1 MDSSRIKNT
10 RGLGINQV
18 PYWNS
23 SGVPRQE
30 LRCVGW
36 SFPLVARWLV
46 VVLACLLACFAG
58 RGLAGGWCVC
68 RLGWAGWLAG
78 LGLLKPEW
86 AVGGGK
92 NDDGEGGLLLIRGTV
107 V

>member
-1 MDSSRIKNT
+1 M
-10 RGLGINQV
+10 RGLGINRV
-18 PYWNS
+18 PYRNS
-23 SGVPRQE
+23 SGVPRQD
-30 LRCVGW
+30 LCCVGW
-36 SFPLVARWLV
+36 SFPLVEVAGARARWLV

-58 RGLAGGWCVC
+58 RGLAGVV
-68 RLGWAGWLAG
+68 RVQAG